1 LPSSADLLLLLAV
14 LAAVPPPCTGFETL
28 SIDRPADLVDL
39 EIDAQGTLYMLHAG
53 LPHLAVLPSGGQ
65 VSWFDLDPVTLPGGL
80 CLDGSW
86 GGVVSDAMGGKVYRF
101 DSSWLVLDSLDAPG
115 RPGDLCL
122 FGMSVIFVSR
132 AAGSVTAA
140 DGDGTPILRLNGS
153 GGGRL
158 SASGG
163 IAVYSDGE
171 ESYLLTPTEVPGIL
185 LPGMSWASA
194 GGSAISLDGDS
205 LLLQEGPVAVHGAMT
220 GAHLS
225 CSPDGRAFAIWT
237 PGGGEALV
245 SR

>member
-1 LPSSADLLLLLAV
+1 LPSSADLLLLLALV
-14 LAAVPPPCTGFETL
+14 AAAPPPCIGFETL
-28 SIDRPADLVDL
+28 SIDRPSDLVDL

-53 LPHLAVLPSGGQ
+53 LPHLAVLPAGGQ

-86 GGVVSDAMGGKVYRF
+86 GGYASDAMGEKVYRF
-101 DSSWLVLDSLDAPG
+101 DSSWLLLDSLDAPG

-122 FGMSVIFVSR
+122 FGLSVVFVSR
-132 AAGSVTAA
+132 TAGSVTAA

-171 ESYLLTPTEVPGIL
+171 ESYLLTSTEVPVRLRSGT
-185 LPGMSWASA
+185 SWAAA
-194 GGSAISLDGDS
+194 GGSTISLTGDS
-205 LLLQEGPVAVHGAMT
+205 LLLLEGPVPVNGAMT
-220 GAHLS
+220 GVRLS

-237 PGGGEALV
+237 PGGGEVLV